1 MRARSNRGLKMN
13 FLFKEKKALADVI
26 HQDSPVS
33 RKERLRLAVSL
44 SIPAI
49 VAQISAIV
57 MQYIDAAMVGS
68 LGALPAASIGLV
80 TTSTWIFFGLCS
92 ACSVGFSVQ
101 VAHLLGAGNAKGA
114 REVLRQALIAALF
127 YSLMLAAIGVAISFP
142 LPAWLGGEPDIRP
155 NASLYFLIT
164 VAAMPLFQ
172 FSYLSSGMLRSS
184 GNMVFPGMIG
194 TLMCGLDVIF
204 NFFLIFPTREIHI
217 GSYGFTM
224 PGFGCGVWGAAL
236 GTSLAEG
243 VGAIIMLWKLIF
255 FSKELKLTSEK
266 GSFRLRRGCMR
277 RAFHIGFPMGIER
290 FLTSGAQVMITIIV
304 APLGA
309 ASIAANAF
317 AVIAESICYMPGYG
331 IGDATTTL
339 VGQSIGA
346 GKLKL
351 TRQFAYTSTALGMVV
366 MTVLGAVM
374 YIVAPWMIGFMTPD
388 KEILEL
394 GVVALRTEAWAEPMY
409 AASIV
414 AYGAF
419 VGAGDTL
426 IPSFMNL
433 GCMWGIRVI
442 LAALMAPV
450 LGLHGVWIAM
460 AIELSFRGFFFLM
473 RLRGNKWMQRIKKL
487 NSL

>member
-1 MRARSNRGLKMN
+1 MN
-13 FLFKEKKALADVI
+13 FLFKEKRDLATVI
-26 HQDSPVS
+26 QGKQPVG
-33 RKERLRLAVSL
+33 RLEQLRLAVSL

-57 MQYIDAAMVGS
+57 MQYIDASMVGR

-80 TTSTWIFFGLCS
+80 TTSTWIFFGLMS

-101 VAHLLGAGNAKGA
+101 VAHLIGAGNSKGA
-114 REVLRQALIAALF
+114 REVLRQALVAALF
-127 YSLMLAAIGVAISFP
+127 YSLFLAAVGVAISWK
-142 LPAWLGGEPDIRP
+142 LPAWLGGEPAIRH
-155 NASLYFLIT
+155 NASLYFLVT

-172 FSYLSSGMLRSS
+172 FSYLAAGMLRSS
-184 GNMVFPGMIG
+184 GNMLFPGMIG
-194 TLMCGLDVIF
+194 TLMCILDVVF
-204 NFFLIFPTREIHI
+204 NFFLIFPTRQIHLGGHEIM
-217 GSYGFTM
+217 M
-224 PGFGCGVWGAAL
+224 PGFGFGVWGAAL
-236 GTSLAEG
+236 GTSIAEG
-243 VGAIIMLWKLIF
+243 VGAIIMLVKLIF
-255 FSKELKLTSEK
+255 FSKEMKLTSEK
-266 GSFRLRRGCMR
+266 GSFRLKRTCMK
-277 RAFHIGFPMGIER
+277 RAFNIGFPLGIER

-346 GKLKL
+346 GRRKL
-351 TRQFAYTSTALGMVV
+351 TRQFAWTSTWLGMGV
-366 MTVLGAVM
+366 MTALGAVM
-374 YIVAPWMIGFMTPD
+374 FAIAPWMMEIMTPD
-388 KEILEL
+388 KTIIDL

-433 GCMWGIRVI
+433 GSMWGVRVV
-442 LAALMAPV
+442 LAALLAPV

-460 AIELSFRGFFFLM
+460 AIELTFRGAIFLV
-473 RLRGNKWMQRIKKL
+473 RLRSGAWMQRIAKL
-487 NSL
+487 GYS

>member
-1 MRARSNRGLKMN
+1 MN
-13 FLFKEKKALADVI
+13 FLFKEKRDLASVI
-26 HQDSPVS
+26 HSSQPVG
-33 RKERLRLAVSL
+33 RLEQLRLAISL

-57 MQYIDAAMVGS
+57 MQYIDASMVGS

-80 TTSTWIFFGLCS
+80 TTSTWIFFGLVS

-101 VAHLLGAGNAKGA
+101 VAHLLGAGNSKGA
-114 REVLRQALIAALF
+114 RDVLRQALVAALF
-127 YSLMLAAIGVAISFP
+127 YSLALAAIGVAISWD
-142 LPAWLGGEPDIRP
+142 LPVWLGGEEDIRH
-155 NASLYFLIT
+155 NATLYFLIT

-172 FSYLSSGMLRSS
+172 FSYLAAGMLRSS
-184 GNMVFPGMIG
+184 GNLLFPGIIG
-194 TLMCGLDVIF
+194 TVMCVLDVVF
-204 NFFLIFPTREIHI
+204 NFFLIFPTREMHL
-217 GSYGFTM
+217 GSHSVTM
-224 PGFGCGVWGAAL
+224 PGFGFGVWGAAV

-243 VGAIIMLWKLIF
+243 VGAIIMLTKLIF
-255 FSKELKLTSEK
+255 FSKEMKLTSEK
-266 GSFRLRRGCMR
+266 GSFKLKRGCMK
-277 RAFHIGFPMGIER
+277 RAFHIGFPLGVER

-346 GKLKL
+346 GKKKL
-351 TRQFAYTSTALGMVV
+351 TREFAWTSTWLGIGV
-366 MTVLGAVM
+366 MTVLGGVM
-374 YIVAPWMIGFMTPD
+374 YAIAPWMMEIMTHD
-388 KEILEL
+388 HEIIHL

-433 GCMWGIRVI
+433 GSMWGVRVV
-442 LAALMAPV
+442 LAALLAPV
-450 LGLHGVWIAM
+450 YGLHGVWIAM
-460 AIELSFRGFFFLM
+460 AIELTFRGFVFLM
-473 RLRGNKWMQRIKKL
+473 RLRGRSWMLRIDKL
-487 NSL
+487 GIG

>member
-1 MRARSNRGLKMN
+1 MTT
-13 FLFKEKKALADVI
+13 VI
-26 HQDSPVS
+26 HQTQPVS
-33 RKERLRLAVSL
+33 RLEQLRLAISL

-49 VAQISAIV
+49 IAQISAIV
-57 MQYIDAAMVGS
+57 MQYIDASMVGS

-101 VAHLLGAGNAKGA
+101 VAHLLGAGNSRGA
-114 REVLRQALIAALF
+114 REVLRQALVAALF
-127 YSLMLAAIGVAISFP
+127 YSLFLSGIGVAISWE
-142 LPAWLGGEPDIRP
+142 LPAWLGGEPAIRP

-172 FSYLSSGMLRSS
+172 FSYLAAGMLRSS
-184 GNMVFPGMIG
+184 GNMLFPGAVG
-194 TLMCGLDVIF
+194 TVMCILDVVF
-204 NFFLIFPTREIHI
+204 NFFLIFPSREIEIFGHGI
-217 GSYGFTM
+217 YVPGAGF
-224 PGFGCGVWGAAL
+224 GVWGAAL

-243 VGAIIMLWKLIF
+243 CGAIVMLWKLIF
-255 FSKELKLTSEK
+255 SSKELKLTIEK
-266 GSFRLRRGCMR
+266 GSFRLKKPCIKK
-277 RAFHIGFPMGIER
+277 AFHIGFPMGIER

-346 GKLKL
+346 GKKTL
-351 TRQFAYTSTALGMVV
+351 TRQFAWTSTWLGMVV
-366 MTVLGAVM
+366 MTVLGALM
-374 YIVAPWMIGFMTPD
+374 YLIAPWMMEIMTPD
-388 KEILEL
+388 QEIVSL
-394 GVVALRTEAWAEPMY
+394 GVTALRTEAWAEPMY

-442 LAALMAPV
+442 LAALLAPV

-460 AIELSFRGFFFLM
+460 AIELTFRGFFFLM
-473 RLRGNKWMQRIKKL
+473 RLRSRKWMGRIERL
-487 NSL
+487 NAMS

>member
-1 MRARSNRGLKMN
+1 MN
-13 FLFKEKKALADVI
+13 FLFKEKRKLADVI
-26 HQDSPVS
+26 HQPGPVS
-33 RKERLRLAVSL
+33 RIEQLRLAVSL

-49 VAQISAIV
+49 IAQISAIV
-57 MQYIDAAMVGS
+57 MQYIDASMVGR

-101 VAHLLGAGNAKGA
+101 VAHLLGAGNPKGA
-114 REVLRQALIAALF
+114 REVLRQALVAALF
-127 YSLMLAAIGVAISFP
+127 YSFALAAIGIAISWE
-142 LPAWLGGEPDIRP
+142 LPTWLGGEEAIRH

-172 FSYLSSGMLRSS
+172 FSYLAAGMLRSS
-184 GNMVFPGMIG
+184 GNMAFPGAIG
-194 TLMCGLDVIF
+194 TLMCVLDVVF
-204 NFFLIFPTREIHI
+204 NFFLIFPSGEIHL
-217 GSYGFTM
+217 GSHAIWH
-224 PGFGCGVWGAAL
+224 PGFGYGVWGAAL

-243 VGAIIMLWKLIF
+243 CGALIMLCKLVF
-255 FSKELKLTSEK
+255 FSKEMKLTTEK
-266 GSFRLRRGCMR
+266 GSFKLKRGCIKK
-277 RAFHIGFPMGIER
+277 AFHIGFPLGVER

-346 GKLKL
+346 GRRKL
-351 TRQFAYTSTALGMVV
+351 TRQFAWTSTWLGMGV

-374 YIVAPWMIGFMTPD
+374 YGIAPWMMEIMTPD
-388 KEILEL
+388 KEIIGL
-394 GVVALRTEAWAEPMY
+394 GVTALRTEAWAEPMY

-433 GCMWGIRVI
+433 GSMWGIRVI
-442 LAALMAPV
+442 LAALLAPV

-460 AIELSFRGFFFLM
+460 AIELTCRGAIFM
-473 RLRGNKWMQRIKKL
+473 ARLRGQQWMTRITKL
-487 NSL
+487 NAIAG

>member
-1 MRARSNRGLKMN
+1 MN
-13 FLFKEKKALADVI
+13 FLFKEKRDLASVI
-26 HQDSPVS
+26 QGKQPVG
-33 RKERLRLAVSL
+33 RLEQLRLAVSL

-57 MQYIDAAMVGS
+57 MQYIDASMVGS

-114 REVLRQALIAALF
+114 REVLRQALVAALF
-127 YSLMLAAIGVAISFP
+127 YSFLLAGVGVAISWD
-142 LPAWLGGEPDIRP
+142 LPAWLGGEPAIRH

-172 FSYLSSGMLRSS
+172 FSYLSAGMLRSS
-184 GNMVFPGMIG
+184 GNLLFPGIIG
-194 TLMCGLDVIF
+194 TIMCVLDVVF
-204 NFFLIFPTREIHI
+204 NFFLIFPSRDVHI
-217 GSYGFTM
+217 GGHTIWM
-224 PGFGCGVWGAAL
+224 PGFGFGVWGAAL

-243 VGAIIMLWKLIF
+243 VGAILMLIKLIF
-255 FSKELKLTSEK
+255 FSKDMKLTSER
-266 GSFRLRRGCMR
+266 GSFKLRRGCMK
-277 RAFHIGFPMGIER
+277 RAFHIGFPLGIER

-346 GKLKL
+346 GRTKLS
-351 TRQFAYTSTALGMVV
+351 RQFAWTSTWLGMVV
-366 MTVLGAVM
+366 MTVLGGVM
-374 YIVAPWMIGFMTPD
+374 FAIAPWMMEIMTRD
-388 KEILEL
+388 HEIISL

-433 GCMWGIRVI
+433 GSMWGVRVV
-442 LAALMAPV
+442 LAALLAPV

-460 AIELSFRGFFFLM
+460 AIELTFRGIIFLI
-473 RLRGNKWMQRIKKL
+473 RLKSGAWQLRITKL
-487 NSL
+487 QSM

>member
-1 MRARSNRGLKMN
+1 MN
-13 FLFKEKKALADVI
+13 FLFKEKRKLTEVI
-26 HQDSPVS
+26 QSKQPVG
-33 RKERLRLAVSL
+33 RREQLRLAVSL

-57 MQYIDAAMVGS
+57 MQYIDASMVGS

-80 TTSTWIFFGLCS
+80 TTSTWIFFGLMS

-114 REVLRQALIAALF
+114 REVLRQALVAALF
-127 YSLMLAAIGVAISFP
+127 YSILLAAVGISISWE
-142 LPAWLGGEPDIRP
+142 LPRWLGGEPAIRH
-155 NASLYFLIT
+155 NATLYFLIT
-164 VAAMPLFQ
+164 TAAMPLFQ
-172 FSYLSSGMLRSS
+172 FSYLAAGMLRSS
-184 GNMVFPGMIG
+184 GNLLFPGIIG
-194 TLMCGLDVIF
+194 TIMCVLDVVF
-204 NFFLIFPTREIHI
+204 NFFLIFPTREMHFGGHVIM
-217 GSYGFTM
+217 M
-224 PGFGCGVWGAAL
+224 PGFGFGVWGAAL

-243 VGAIIMLWKLIF
+243 VGAIVMLVKLVF
-255 FSKELKLTSEK
+255 LSPEMRLNQEK
-266 GSFRLRRGCMR
+266 GSFRLRRGCMK

-290 FLTSGAQVMITIIV
+290 LLTSGAQVMITIIV

-346 GKLKL
+346 GRKLL
-351 TRQFAYTSTALGMVV
+351 TRQFAWTSTWLGIGV
-366 MTVLGAVM
+366 MTFLGAVM
-374 YIVAPWMIGFMTPD
+374 YGVAPWMMEIMTRD
-388 KEILEL
+388 REIIDL
-394 GVVALRTEAWAEPMY
+394 GVIALRTEAWAEPMY

-433 GCMWGIRVI
+433 GSMWGVRVV
-442 LAALMAPV
+442 LAALLAPV
-450 LGLHGVWIAM
+450 YGLHGVWIAM
-460 AIELSFRGFFFLM
+460 AIELTFRGIIFLI
-473 RLRGNKWMQRIKKL
+473 RLKSGAWMQRIQKL
-487 NSL
+487 QAM

>member
-1 MRARSNRGLKMN
+1 MN
-13 FLFKEKKALADVI
+13 FLLKEKRDLTSVI
-26 HQDSPVS
+26 HSKQPVG
-33 RKERLRLAVSL
+33 RLEQLRLAVSL

-57 MQYIDAAMVGS
+57 MQYIDASMVGS

-101 VAHLLGAGNAKGA
+101 VAHLLGAGNPKGA
-114 REVLRQALIAALF
+114 REVLRQALVAAIF
-127 YSLMLAAIGVAISFP
+127 YSCLLAAIGVAISWD
-142 LPAWLGGEPDIRP
+142 LPRWLGGEPAIRH
-155 NASLYFLIT
+155 NATLYFMIT

-172 FSYLSSGMLRSS
+172 FSYLAAGMLRSS
-184 GNMVFPGMIG
+184 GNLLFPGIIG
-194 TLMCGLDVIF
+194 TIMCILDVVF
-204 NFFLIFPTREIHI
+204 NFFLIFPTREIHLGGHMI
-217 GSYGFTM
+217 HM
-224 PGFGCGVWGAAL
+224 PGFGFGVWGAAL
-236 GTSLAEG
+236 GTSIAEG
-243 VGAIIMLWKLIF
+243 VGAVIMLIKLIF
-255 FSKELKLTSEK
+255 FSKEMKLTREN
-266 GSFRLRRGCMR
+266 GSFRLQRSCMK
-277 RAFHIGFPMGIER
+277 RAFHIGFPLGIER

-346 GKLKL
+346 GRNNL
-351 TRQFAYTSTALGMVV
+351 TRQFAWTSTWLGIGV
-366 MTVLGAVM
+366 MTFLGGVM
-374 YIVAPWMIGFMTPD
+374 YAIAPWMMEIMTRD
-388 KEILEL
+388 HEIISL
-394 GVVALRTEAWAEPMY
+394 GVIALRTEAWAEPMY

-433 GCMWGIRVI
+433 GSMWGVRVV
-442 LAALMAPV
+442 LAALLAPV
-450 LGLHGVWIAM
+450 YGLHGVWIAM
-460 AIELSFRGFFFLM
+460 AIELTFRGAIFLV
-473 RLRGNKWMQRIKKL
+473 RLKSGAWMLRIQKL
-487 NSL
+487 NAL

>member
-1 MRARSNRGLKMN
+1 MN
-13 FLFKEKKALADVI
+13 FLFKEKRDLTSVI
-26 HQDSPVS
+26 QGKQPVG
-33 RKERLRLAVSL
+33 RLEQLRLAVSL

-57 MQYIDAAMVGS
+57 MQYIDASMVGS

-101 VAHLLGAGNAKGA
+101 VAHLLGAGNPKGA
-114 REVLRQALIAALF
+114 REVLRQALVAALF
-127 YSLMLAAIGVAISFP
+127 YSFLLAGVGVAISWD
-142 LPAWLGGEPDIRP
+142 LPTWLGGEEAIRH

-164 VAAMPLFQ
+164 VAAMPVFQ
-172 FSYLSSGMLRSS
+172 FSYLAAGMLRSS
-184 GNMVFPGMIG
+184 GNLVFPGIVG
-194 TLMCGLDVIF
+194 TIMCGLDVLF

-217 GSYGFTM
+217 GSHMVTM
-224 PGFGCGVWGAAL
+224 PGFGFGVWGAAL
-236 GTSLAEG
+236 GTSIAEA
-243 VGAIIMLWKLIF
+243 VGAIVMLLKLVF
-255 FSKELKLTSEK
+255 FSKEMKLTSEK
-266 GSFRLRRGCMR
+266 GSFKLKRSCMK
-277 RAFHIGFPMGIER
+277 RAFHIGFPLGIER

-346 GKLKL
+346 GKNVL
-351 TRQFAYTSTALGMVV
+351 TRQFAWTSTWLGMGV
-366 MTVLGAVM
+366 MTLLGAVM
-374 YIVAPWMIGFMTPD
+374 YGIAPWMMEIMTSD
-388 KEILEL
+388 HEIIHL

-433 GCMWGIRVI
+433 GSMWGVRVV
-442 LAALMAPV
+442 LAALLAPTF
-450 LGLHGVWIAM
+450 GLHGVWIAM
-460 AIELSFRGFFFLM
+460 AIELTFRGIIFLI
-473 RLRGNKWMQRIKKL
+473 RLKSGAWMLRIQKL

>member
-1 MRARSNRGLKMN
+1 MN
-13 FLFKEKKALADVI
+13 FLFKEKRDLASVI
-26 HQDSPVS
+26 HQDRPVGGM
-33 RKERLRLAVSL
+33 ERLRLAISL

-57 MQYIDAAMVGS
+57 MQYIDASMVGS

-101 VAHLLGAGNAKGA
+101 VAHLLGSGNPKGA

-127 YSLMLAAIGVAISFP
+127 YSLGLAVVGASISYE
-142 LPAWLGGEPDIRP
+142 LPSWLGGEPDIRP

-172 FSYLSSGMLRSS
+172 FSYLASGMLRSS
-184 GNMVFPGMIG
+184 GNMIFPGMIG
-194 TLMCGLDVIF
+194 TLMCILDVVF
-204 NFFLIFPTREIHI
+204 NFFLIFPTREIEFLGMKTLI
-217 GSYGFTM
+217 

-243 VGAIIMLWKLIF
+243 VGAVIMLWKLLF
-255 FSKELKLTSEK
+255 FSKELKIIGEK
-266 GSFRLRRGCMR
+266 GSFRLKKGCMK

-351 TRQFAYTSTALGMVV
+351 TRQFAYTSTILGMIV

-374 YIVAPWMIGFMTPD
+374 YIVAPLMMGIMTPD
-388 KEILEL
+388 LEIVDL
-394 GVVALRTEAWAEPMY
+394 GVTALRTEAWAEPMY

-442 LAALMAPV
+442 LAALLAPV

-460 AIELSFRGFFFLM
+460 AIELSCRGAVFLV
-473 RLRGNKWMQRIKKL
+473 RLRGKQWMQRIEKL
-487 NSL
+487 KIM

>member
-1 MRARSNRGLKMN
+1 MN
-13 FLFKEKKALADVI
+13 FLLKEKRDLTSVI
-26 HQDSPVS
+26 HSKQPVG
-33 RKERLRLAVSL
+33 RLEQLRLAVSL

-57 MQYIDAAMVGS
+57 MQYIDASMVGS

-101 VAHLLGAGNAKGA
+101 VAHLLGAGNPKGA
-114 REVLRQALIAALF
+114 REVLRQALVAAIF
-127 YSLMLAAIGVAISFP
+127 YSCLLAAIGVAISWD
-142 LPAWLGGEPDIRP
+142 LPRWLGGEPAIRH
-155 NASLYFLIT
+155 NATLYFMIT

-172 FSYLSSGMLRSS
+172 FSYLAAGMLRSS
-184 GNMVFPGMIG
+184 GNLLFPGIIG
-194 TLMCGLDVIF
+194 TIMCILDVVF
-204 NFFLIFPTREIHI
+204 NFFLIFPTREIHLGGHMI
-217 GSYGFTM
+217 HM
-224 PGFGCGVWGAAL
+224 PGFGLGVWGAAL
-236 GTSLAEG
+236 GTSIAEG
-243 VGAIIMLWKLIF
+243 VGAVIMLIKLIF
-255 FSKELKLTSEK
+255 FSKEMKLTSEK
-266 GSFRLRRGCMR
+266 GSFRLQRSCMK
-277 RAFHIGFPMGIER
+277 RAFHIGFPLGIER

-346 GKLKL
+346 GRNNL
-351 TRQFAYTSTALGMVV
+351 TRQFSWTSTWLGMGV
-366 MTVLGAVM
+366 MTFLGGVM
-374 YIVAPWMIGFMTPD
+374 YAIAPWMMEIMTRD
-388 KEILEL
+388 HEIISL
-394 GVVALRTEAWAEPMY
+394 GVIALRTEAWAEPMY

-433 GCMWGIRVI
+433 GSMWGVRVV
-442 LAALMAPV
+442 LAALLAPV
-450 LGLHGVWIAM
+450 YGLHGVWIAM
-460 AIELSFRGFFFLM
+460 AIELTFRGAIFLV
-473 RLRGNKWMQRIKKL
+473 RLKSGAWMLRIQKL
-487 NSL
+487 NAL

>member
-1 MRARSNRGLKMN
+1 MWNKGKRELTEVIRSGL
-13 FLFKEKKALADVI
+13 
-26 HQDSPVS
+26 PVS
-33 RKERLRLAVSL
+33 RKEQLRLAVSL

-49 VAQISAIV
+49 IAQISAIV
-57 MQYIDAAMVGS
+57 MQYIDASMVGS

-101 VAHLLGAGNAKGA
+101 VAHMLGAGNAGGA
-114 REVLRQALIAALF
+114 REVLRQALVAALF
-127 YSLMLAAIGVAISFP
+127 YSVALACVGVAISWE
-142 LPAWLGGEPDIRP
+142 LPVWLGGEQAIRH
-155 NASLYFLIT
+155 NATLYFLIT

-172 FSYLSSGMLRSS
+172 FSYLAAGMLRSS

-194 TLMCGLDVIF
+194 TLMCVLDVVF
-204 NFFLIFPTREIHI
+204 NFFLIFPSRSIEIGGHNI
-217 GSYGFTM
+217 WL
-224 PGFGCGVWGAAL
+224 PGFGFGVWGAAL

-243 VGAIIMLWKLIF
+243 CGSVVMLSKLIF
-255 FSKELKLTSEK
+255 FSKELKLTQDK
-266 GSFRLRRGCMR
+266 GSFRLKKSCMKK
-277 RAFHIGFPMGIER
+277 AFHIGFPMGIER

-304 APLGA
+304 APLGPC
-309 ASIAANAF
+309 SIAANAF

-346 GKLKL
+346 GRKTLC
-351 TRQFAYTSTALGMVV
+351 RQFAWTSTWLGMGV
-366 MTVLGAVM
+366 MTALGAVM
-374 YIVAPWMIGFMTPD
+374 YAIAPWMMEIMTPD
-388 KEILEL
+388 REIVEL
-394 GVVALRTEAWAEPMY
+394 GVTALRTEAWAEPMY

-433 GCMWGIRVI
+433 GCMWGIRVV
-442 LAALMAPV
+442 LAALFAPV
-450 LGLHGVWIAM
+450 FGLHGVWIAM
-460 AIELSFRGFFFLM
+460 AIELTFRGAFFLLRLKGKGWMM
-473 RLRGNKWMQRIKKL
+473 RIDKL
-487 NSL
+487 NVIQ

>member
-1 MRARSNRGLKMN
+1 MN
-13 FLFKEKKALADVI
+13 FLFKEKRDLTSVI
-26 HQDSPVS
+26 QGKQPVG
-33 RKERLRLAVSL
+33 RLEQLRLAVSL

-57 MQYIDAAMVGS
+57 MQYIDASMVGS

-101 VAHLLGAGNAKGA
+101 VAHLLGAGNPKGA
-114 REVLRQALIAALF
+114 REVLRQALVAAIF
-127 YSLMLAAIGVAISFP
+127 YSLLLAGIGIAIAWD
-142 LPAWLGGEPDIRP
+142 LPAWLGGEPAIRH
-155 NASLYFLIT
+155 NATMYFLVT

-172 FSYLSSGMLRSS
+172 FSYLAAGMLRSS
-184 GNMVFPGMIG
+184 GNLVFPGIVG
-194 TLMCGLDVIF
+194 TVMCILDVLL
-204 NFFLIFPTREIHI
+204 NFFLIFPTREMDFGGHNI
-217 GSYGFTM
+217 TM
-224 PGFGCGVWGAAL
+224 PGFGFGVWGAAL
-236 GTSLAEG
+236 GTSIAEG
-243 VGAIIMLWKLIF
+243 IGAVVMLLKLVF
-255 FSKELKLTSEK
+255 FSKDMKLTSEK
-266 GSFRLRRGCMR
+266 GSFRLKRGCMK
-277 RAFHIGFPMGIER
+277 RAFHIGFPLGIER

-346 GKLKL
+346 GRKNL
-351 TRQFAYTSTALGMVV
+351 TRQFAWTSTWLGMGVMTALG
-366 MTVLGAVM
+366 GVM
-374 YIVAPWMIGFMTPD
+374 YAIAPWMMEIMTSD
-388 KEILEL
+388 HEIIHL

-433 GCMWGIRVI
+433 GSMWGVRVVLAAI
-442 LAALMAPV
+442 LAPV
-450 LGLHGVWIAM
+450 YGLHGVWIAM
-460 AIELSFRGFFFLM
+460 AIELTFRGIIFLI
-473 RLRGNKWMQRIKKL
+473 RLKSGAWMLRIQKL
-487 NSL
+487 NAL

>member
-1 MRARSNRGLKMN
+1 MN
-13 FLFKEKKALADVI
+13 FLFKEKRDLTSVI
-26 HQDSPVS
+26 QGKQPVG
-33 RKERLRLAVSL
+33 RLEQLRLAVSL

-57 MQYIDAAMVGS
+57 MQYIDASMVGS

-101 VAHLLGAGNAKGA
+101 VAHMLGAGNPKGA
-114 REVLRQALIAALF
+114 REVLRQALVAALC
-127 YSLMLAAIGVAISFP
+127 YSLLLSAIGITISWD
-142 LPAWLGGEPDIRP
+142 LPRWLGGEEAIRH
-155 NASLYFLIT
+155 NASLYFLVT

-172 FSYLSSGMLRSS
+172 FSYLAAGMLRSS
-184 GNMVFPGMIG
+184 GNLMFPGMVG
-194 TLMCGLDVIF
+194 TLMCIMDVLF
-204 NFFLIFPTREIHI
+204 NFFLIFPTRQLEWGGHSI
-217 GSYGFTM
+217 TM
-224 PGFGCGVWGAAL
+224 PGFGLGVWGAAL
-236 GTSLAEG
+236 GTSIAEG
-243 VGAIIMLWKLIF
+243 VGAILMLVKLIF
-255 FSKELKLTSEK
+255 FSPEMKLTSER
-266 GSFRLRRGCMR
+266 GSFRLKRSCMK
-277 RAFHIGFPMGIER
+277 RAFHIGFPLGIER

-346 GKLKL
+346 ERKKL
-351 TRQFAYTSTALGMVV
+351 TRQFAWTSTWLGIGVMTALGA
-366 MTVLGAVM
+366 LM
-374 YIVAPWMIGFMTPD
+374 YGIAPWMMEIMTKD
-388 KEILEL
+388 KEIIDL
-394 GVVALRTEAWAEPMY
+394 GVIALRTEAWAEPMY

-433 GCMWGIRVI
+433 GSMWGVRVV
-442 LAALMAPV
+442 LAALLAPA

-460 AIELSFRGFFFLM
+460 AIELTFRGTIFLV
-473 RLRGNKWMQRIKKL
+473 RLKSGAWMLRINKLKAM
-487 NSL
+487 

>member
-1 MRARSNRGLKMN
+1 MN
-13 FLFKEKKALADVI
+13 FLFKEKRKLSDVI
-26 HQDSPVS
+26 RQKGPVS
-33 RKERLRLAVSL
+33 RLEQLRLAISL

-49 VAQISAIV
+49 IAQISAIV
-57 MQYIDAAMVGS
+57 MQYIDASMVGR

-101 VAHLLGAGNAKGA
+101 VAHLIGAGDGKGA
-114 REVLRQALIAALF
+114 REVLRQALVAALF
-127 YSLMLAAIGVAISFP
+127 YSIALSVIGVAISWE
-142 LPAWLGGEPDIRP
+142 LPRWLGGEEAIRH

-172 FSYLSSGMLRSS
+172 FSYLAAGMLRSS
-184 GNMVFPGMIG
+184 GNMVFPGAVG
-194 TLMCGLDVIF
+194 TVMCVLDVIF
-204 NFFLIFPTREIHI
+204 NFFLIFPSGELDIFGMTIRHP
-217 GSYGFTM
+217 GAGF
-224 PGFGCGVWGAAL
+224 GVWGAAL

-243 VGAIIMLWKLIF
+243 CGAIVLLIKLLF
-255 FSKELKLTSEK
+255 FSKEMKITSEK
-266 GSFRLRRGCMR
+266 GSFKLKRSCIKK
-277 RAFHIGFPMGIER
+277 AFHIGFPVGIER

-346 GKLKL
+346 GRQRL
-351 TRQFAYTSTALGMVV
+351 TRQFAYTSTWLGMGV
-366 MTVLGAVM
+366 MTLLGGVM
-374 YIVAPWMIGFMTPD
+374 YAIAPWMMEIMTPD
-388 KEILEL
+388 HEIVQL
-394 GVVALRTEAWAEPMY
+394 GVTALRTEAWAEPMY

-426 IPSFMNL
+426 IPCFMNL

-442 LAALMAPV
+442 LAALLAPV

-460 AIELSFRGFFFLM
+460 AIELTFRGGFFLV
-473 RLRGNKWMQRIKKL
+473 RLKGTQWMTRIAKL
-487 NSL
+487 NAI

>member
-1 MRARSNRGLKMN
+1 MN
-13 FLFKEKKALADVI
+13 FLKKEKRDLTAVI
-26 HQDSPVS
+26 HQLQPVG
-33 RKERLRLAVSL
+33 RWEQLRLAVNL

-57 MQYIDAAMVGS
+57 MQYIDASMVGS
-68 LGALPAASIGLV
+68 LGAGPSASIGLV

-101 VAHLLGAGNAKGA
+101 VAHALGAGNRDEAKA
-114 REVLRQALIAALF
+114 ILRQAFVAALF
-127 YSLMLAAIGVAISFP
+127 FSLLMAGVGVAISFP
-142 LPAWLGGEPDIRP
+142 LPQWLGGEPSIRH

-164 VAAMPLFQ
+164 TLAMPVFQ

-184 GNMVFPGMIG
+184 GNMIFPGMVG
-194 TLMCGLDVIF
+194 TLMCFLDVAF
-204 NFFLIFPTREIHI
+204 NFFLIFPSRYINFGGNEIFI
-217 GSYGFTM
+217 
-224 PGFGCGVWGAAL
+224 PGFGFGVWGAAL
-236 GTSLAEG
+236 GTALAEV
-243 VGAIIMLWKLIF
+243 VGMTIMMLKLIF
-255 FSKELKLTSEK
+255 SSKELKLWK
-266 GSFRLRRGCMR
+266 NPGSFRLKKNIMKK
-277 RAFHIGFPMGIER
+277 AFHIGFPMGIER
-290 FLTSGAQVMITIIV
+290 FLTSGAQVMITVIV

-309 ASIAANAF
+309 YSIAANAF

-346 GKLKL
+346 SKKFLA
-351 TRQFAYTSTALGMVV
+351 RQFAYTCTGLGMAV
-366 MTVLGAVM
+366 MTFLGIIM
-374 YIVAPWMIGFMTPD
+374 WLIAPWMMEIMSPD
-388 KEILEL
+388 SEIVHL

-426 IPSFMNL
+426 IPCFMNL

-442 LAALMAPV
+442 LAALLAPV

-460 AIELSFRGFFFLM
+460 AIELTFRGIFFLI
-473 RLRGNKWMQRIKKL
+473 RLKGKNWMSRIDKL
-487 NSL
+487 NAG

>member
-1 MRARSNRGLKMN
+1 MN
-13 FLFKEKKALADVI
+13 FLFKEKRNLTAVI
-26 HQDSPVS
+26 QSKQPVG
-33 RKERLRLAVSL
+33 RWEQLRLAVSL

-57 MQYIDAAMVGS
+57 MQYIDASMVGS

-80 TTSTWIFFGLCS
+80 TTSTWIFFGLVS

-114 REVLRQALIAALF
+114 RDVLRQALIAALF
-127 YSLMLAAIGVAISFP
+127 YSIALASIGVAISWE
-142 LPAWLGGEPDIRP
+142 LPVWLGGQPDIRH

-172 FSYLSSGMLRSS
+172 FSYLAAGMLRSS
-184 GNMVFPGMIG
+184 GNLVFPGIVG
-194 TLMCGLDVIF
+194 TLMCILDVGF
-204 NFFLIFPTREIHI
+204 NFFLIFPTREVHL
-217 GSYGFTM
+217 GYHVFTM
-224 PGFGCGVWGAAL
+224 PGFGFGVWGAAL

-243 VGAIIMLWKLIF
+243 VGAAIMLVKLLC
-255 FSKELKLTSEK
+255 FSKEMKLVGEK
-266 GSFRLRRGCMR
+266 GSYRPKKSIMK
-277 RAFHIGFPMGIER
+277 RAFHIGFPLGIER

-346 GKLKL
+346 GRKKL
-351 TRQFAYTSTALGMVV
+351 TRQFAWTSTWLGMVV
-366 MTVLGAVM
+366 MTVLGGVM
-374 YIVAPWMIGFMTPD
+374 YGIAPWMMEIMTPD
-388 KEILEL
+388 KEIIDL

-433 GCMWGIRVI
+433 GSMWGIRVV
-442 LAALMAPV
+442 LAALLAPV

-460 AIELSFRGFFFLM
+460 AIELTFRGIIFLI
-473 RLRGNKWMQRIKKL
+473 RLKSNAWMLRINKLQ
-487 NSL
+487 SL

>member
-1 MRARSNRGLKMN
+1 MN
-13 FLFKEKKALADVI
+13 FLFKEKRNLAEVI
-26 HQDSPVS
+26 QGKQPVG
-33 RKERLRLAVSL
+33 RLEQLRLAVSL

-57 MQYIDAAMVGS
+57 MQYIDASMVGS

-101 VAHLLGAGNAKGA
+101 VAHLLGAGNPKGA
-114 REVLRQALIAALF
+114 RDVLRQALVAALF
-127 YSLMLAAIGVAISFP
+127 YSFLLAGIGVAISWD
-142 LPAWLGGEPDIRP
+142 LPRWLGGEPAIRH
-155 NASLYFLIT
+155 NATLYFLIT

-172 FSYLSSGMLRSS
+172 FSYLSAGMLRSS
-184 GNMVFPGMIG
+184 GNLLFPGIIG
-194 TLMCGLDVIF
+194 TVMCFLDVVF
-204 NFFLIFPTREIHI
+204 NFFLIFPTRELEI
-217 GSYGFTM
+217 GSHKLFI
-224 PGFGCGVWGAAL
+224 PGFGFGVWGAAL

-243 VGAIIMLWKLIF
+243 IGALIMLWKLIF
-255 FSKELKLTSEK
+255 FSKEMKLTGEK
-266 GSFRLRRGCMR
+266 GSFKLKRSCMK
-277 RAFHIGFPMGIER
+277 RAFHIGFPLGIER
-290 FLTSGAQVMITIIV
+290 FLTSGAQVIITIIV

-346 GKLKL
+346 GRKKL
-351 TRQFAYTSTALGMVV
+351 TRQFAWTSTWLGIGVMTALG
-366 MTVLGAVM
+366 GVM
-374 YIVAPWMIGFMTPD
+374 YAIAPWMMEIMTRD
-388 KEILEL
+388 KEIIDL
-394 GVVALRTEAWAEPMY
+394 GVIALRTEAWAEPMY

-433 GCMWGIRVI
+433 GSMWGVRVVLAAI
-442 LAALMAPV
+442 LAPIY
-450 LGLHGVWIAM
+450 GLHGVWIAM
-460 AIELSFRGFFFLM
+460 AIELTFRGIIFLI
-473 RLRGNKWMQRIKKL
+473 RLRSGAWMLRINKL
-487 NSL
+487 NAL